1 MWMKIIKTDFTT
13 ASSVSVDN
21 CFSAAYQHYLILR
34 NLSGSS
40 ADQAIRFRL
49 RASGTDSTGFN
60 YRMQNF
66 FGNSSSQTAT
76 RVLPGDSLDS
86 WTNLLGHTETTSSG
100 FLQLRVSYPF
110 QNEVTSAFGYFSYD
124 ADGSL
129 RLYQNLGS
137 HDLTTAYD
145 GFTVFPGG
153 GTITGSIT
161 VYGLRES

>member
-1 MWMKIIKTDFTT
+1 MWMKIIKTDFTA

-49 RASGTDSTGFN
+49 RASGADSTGFN
-60 YRMQNF
+60 YRQQNLLA
-66 FGNSSSQTAT
+66 NDSTNTAT
-76 RVLPGDSLDS
+76 RSLPSDSLSS
-86 WTNLLGHTETTSSG
+86 WANVLGHTETASCG

-110 QNEVTSAFGYFSYD
+110 QSEVTSAFAYFSYD

-145 GFTVFPGG
+145 GFTAFPAS